1 MADIEVRMKTQ
12 VVIVQGAMGTMLGSM
27 GFDGCLPFLNLTEPE
42 TVEDLHRRYRDAG
55 ADCAVTNTFLATP
68 DRLEEYGLADHMAKI
83 NEVGVRL
90 AKRAGFPHVLGAIG
104 PCLVEVEPGAA
115 LAVLKARR
123 LNATEAM
130 TAEGAAP
137 SYAAAVEQYAAQATA
152 LASAGPDALL
162 VESFVRLDD
171 ALAAIDGVRRVTD
184 LPVIATM
191 ALTADCL
198 VDPADAAQ
206 ALVEMGA
213 CAVGCN
219 CMDVDATLAALA
231 SMRPAVAVPLVARP
245 SAGNPVEN
253 AGGGL
258 IWPLGPDGFAEA
270 AVEELRTGATVL
282 GSCCGSTPACTG
294 AIYAAVGGLE
304 LPGGDS

>member
-130 TAEGAAP
+130 TAEGPAP

-206 ALVEMGA
+206 ALLCRRVQLHGRRCDPGRAGLYAPGRRRTLGGSSERRKPCRERGGRSDLA
-213 CAVGCN
+213 FGSRWFCRGC
-219 CMDVDATLAALA
+219 
-231 SMRPAVAVPLVARP
+231 R
-245 SAGNPVEN
+245 
-253 AGGGL
+253 
-258 IWPLGPDGFAEA
+258 
-270 AVEELRTGATVL
+270 
-282 GSCCGSTPACTG
+282 
-294 AIYAAVGGLE
+294 
-304 LPGGDS
+304 

>member
-1 MADIEVRMKTQ
+1 MADIEVRMSSQ
-12 VVIVQGAMGTMLGSM
+12 VVVVQGAMGTMLLAM

-42 TVEDLHRRYRDAG
+42 TIEDLHRRYREAG

-68 DRLEEYGLADHMAKI
+68 DRLQEFGLAEHMAKI

-90 AKRAGFPHVLGAIG
+90 ARRAGFPHVLGSMG
-104 PCLVEVEPGAA
+104 PCCVEVEPGAG

-123 LNATEAM
+123 LNAVEAL
-130 TAEGAAP
+130 TAEGPAP
-137 SYAAAVEQYAAQATA
+137 SYSSAVEQYAAQAAA

-162 VESFVRLDD
+162 VEGFVRLDD
-171 ALAAIDGVRRVTD
+171 ALAAIDGARRATD

-191 ALTADCL
+191 ALTADNPI
-198 VDPADAAQ
+198 DPADAAQ

-231 SMRPAVAVPLVARP
+231 AMLPAVEVPLVARP

-253 AGGGL
+253 AEGIL
-258 IWPLGPDGFAEA
+258 IWPLGPDDFAEA
-270 AVEELRTGATVL
+270 AVEELKAGATVL

-294 AIYAAVGGLE
+294 AIYAAVGGIE
-304 LPGGDS
+304 LP